1 MYMNN
6 GSSLLKVVNGLSKTL
21 NIANQMI
28 PLYKQ
33 VKPIISNS
41 NKFISGIKS
50 LNTAKPKVQAQNSNN
65 NSNNNNNN
73 NNNNSNN
80 NYSPVV
86 TSRPNLNLPTF
97 FQ

>member
-1 MYMNN
+1 MNN

-65 NSNNNNNN
+65 KS
-73 NNNNSNN
+73 NNNSNN
-80 NYSPVV
+80 NYSPAV